1 MVYEISH
8 SDINSQTIIVILL
21 QNSRRIFLY
30 WMTTFNSKKIRLSSS
45 LDKKDIQYEWR

>member
-21 QNSRRIFLY
+21 QNSRRIFL
-30 WMTTFNSKKIRLSSS
+30 THIFNPKKIRLSSS